1 MSVGMQLRQAREA
14 RKLSMAD
21 VTAAIKIQPWVLEAL
36 EGDRLQEQ
44 MSPIYA
50 KGFLASYAR
59 FLHLVPEPLIAQIP
73 WSGAPTAETTEV
85 EAPAAVQPSEIPSV
99 VTWRLPS
106 IPWAQLRRL
115 GAVAAIVGLVVV
127 NPLRWLPKIQ
137 LPVAKHQAVAT
148 KPSTKRVAKAAPV
161 AVPQPEPKPLRLAS
175 VAPVVESVPLPP
187 PQLAPAP
194 VAKVEPLELAVT
206 ATRAT
211 WIRVR
216 ADGKLLAQQR
226 LERGAKELWVG
237 KKSIEVVVAKPSQ
250 VEVSLNGK
258 SITSAA
264 IQYDVRLLITH
275 QGVSHLPSDAQ

>member
-59 FLHLVPEPLIAQIP
+59 FLHLAPEPLIVQIP
-73 WSGAPTAETTEV
+73 WPGAPTAEAPEV
-85 EAPAAVQPSEIPSV
+85 PAAVAPSEIPSV

-115 GAVAAIVGLVVV
+115 GLVAAIAGLVVV
-127 NPLRWLPKIQ
+127 NPLRWLPKMP
-137 LPVAKHQAVAT
+137 LPAAKHQTAAA
-148 KPSTKRVAKAAPV
+148 KPSTRKVAKALPA
-161 AVPQPEPKPLRLAS
+161 AVSQPEQKLLKLAS
-175 VAPVVESVPLPP
+175 VAPVGESVPLLP
-187 PQLAPAP
+187 PQPAPAP
-194 VAKVEPLELAVT
+194 VAKVEPLELSVT

-216 ADGKLLAQQR
+216 ADGKLLSQQH
-226 LERGAKELWVG
+226 LERGTKELWVG

-264 IQYDVRLLITH
+264 IQYDGRLLITH